1 MIRRPPRS
9 TRTDTLFPYTTL
21 FRSLFEIEGVNL
33 DVTDEALHAIA
44 RQAIELKTGARGL
57 RSRMED
63 VLTETMY
70 ELPDL
75 KDVDTVVVDAD
86 VILRG
91 KMPPRLLRG
100 ANDENRSEEHTS
112 ELQSL
117 MRNSYAV
124 FCLKKKQKQKNSQIC
139 TH

>member
-1 MIRRPPRS
+1 MLIDILTKPKNALVRQFQ
-9 TRTDTLFPYTTL
+9 T
-21 FRSLFEIEGVNL
+21 LFEIEGVNL

-100 ANDENRSEEHTS
+100 ANDENAGDRKSVVS
-112 ELQSL
+112 GKSVQSVYI
-117 MRNSYAV
+117 SVVAV
-124 FCLKKKQKQKNSQIC
+124 SLKKKNLIPI
-139 TH
+139 